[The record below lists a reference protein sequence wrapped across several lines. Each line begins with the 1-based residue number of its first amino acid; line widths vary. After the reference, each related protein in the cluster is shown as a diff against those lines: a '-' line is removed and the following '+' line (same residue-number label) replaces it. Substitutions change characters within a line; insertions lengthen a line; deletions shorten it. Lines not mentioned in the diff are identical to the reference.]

1 MKYITE
7 VGLTNY
13 QGHKDTVV
21 RFGPGFNA
29 IVGESDMGKSALKRG
44 IEAVLYNRYVS
55 EEDIR
60 IGETSFENYVL
71 FSDGTK
77 ITRAKG
83 KRLNRYVIDYPN
95 GESLELN
102 NFGVGIPQ
110 EVLDAHGMYLVD
122 VGRKGQSLNCADQ
135 LDGPFFL
142 KNTPGE
148 RAKIISSIANTQVVD
163 EAVYNTLRDYRAEKS
178 QLKELNSDNKKLEK
192 ELKEFEYI
200 EEAKLALSNLENDYD
215 LLLNL
220 QSRYLDNKNKFESI
234 NNDILMAAKQNAI
247 IELYRDC
254 EIQQAQ
260 LDLLIS
266 DFTNYRNLDIKFKSY
281 TFDVNRK
288 ESLTRDITTLVGI
301 EEVLEKVSALENDMH
316 KYTKLRKEL
325 DEYISLKK
333 QQDIMQSKINLMD
346 DVSHVPEEIDLLLN
360 DIRKYNQLRSKQD
373 EINVLLNRKA
383 KGVQVIKEIED
394 NLNKAVTVYQE
405 ELAKHGKCPT
415 CFSEVT
421 PSQFEQ
427 IRENLI

>member
-7 VGLTNY
+7 VGLSNY
-13 QGHKDTVV
+13 QGHKNTVV
-21 RFGPGFNA
+21 RFDSGFNT
-29 IVGESDMGKSALKRG
+29 IVGESDKGKSALKRG

-60 IGETSFENYVL
+60 IGEDRFENYVL

-83 KRLNRYVIDYPN
+83 KRLNKYVIDYPN
-95 GESLELN
+95 GETLELN

-148 RAKIISSIANTQVVD
+148 RAKIISSIAKTQVVD
-163 EAVYNTLRDYRAEKS
+163 EAVYNTLREYRAEKS
-178 QLKELNSDNKKLEK
+178 TLKELNSENKKLEK
-192 ELKEFEYI
+192 EAKEFEYI
-200 EEAKLALSNLENDYD
+200 EEAKIALTNLENDYD
-215 LLLNL
+215 LLVNL
-220 QSRYLDNKNKFESI
+220 HSRYLDNKGKFESI
-234 NNDILMAAKQNAI
+234 NNDTILAANQRAI

-260 LDLLIS
+260 IELLIG
-266 DFTNYRNLDIKFKSY
+266 DFNNYRNLDNKFKSY
-281 TFDVNRK
+281 SFDVSRK
-288 ESLTRDITTLVGI
+288 ESLSRDIVNLEGI
-301 EEVLEKVSALENDMH
+301 EDVLEKVVALEADMNR
-316 KYTKLRKEL
+316 YSKLRKEV
-325 DEYISLKK
+325 DSYISLKK
-333 QQDIMQSKINLMD
+333 QQQAIEERLNVMS
-346 DVSHVPEEIDLLLN
+346 DVSHVPEEIDALLH
-360 DIRKYNQLRSKQD
+360 DIRKYNQLKSKQD
-373 EINVLLNRKA
+373 EINVLLGRKE
-383 KGVQVIKEIED
+383 KGVQVIKDID
-394 NLNKAVTVYQE
+394 DKLNNAISVYQN

-427 IRENLI
+427 IRDNLI